1 MSCVI
6 GRTVSIAKQGED
18 VALIPDVELAVRGSA
33 VLDELLSYLHY
44 GIVMERN
51 RNDTDTG
58 LGDSGMRRQ
67 TYLFMA

>member
-6 GRTVSIAKQGED
+6 GRIVSIAKQGED

-33 VLDELLSYLHY
+33 VLDELLSDPHY
-44 GIVMERN
+44 GIVVERN

-58 LGDSGMRRQ
+58 LRDSAVRRQ